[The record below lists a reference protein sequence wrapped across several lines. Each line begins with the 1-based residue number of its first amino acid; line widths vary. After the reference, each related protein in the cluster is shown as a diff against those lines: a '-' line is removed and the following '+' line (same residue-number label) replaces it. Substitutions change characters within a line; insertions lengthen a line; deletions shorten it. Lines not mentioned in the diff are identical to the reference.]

1 MTNPESKPALSADVP
16 ALPELPHCGVG
27 ALSSGEEAIL
37 RAWAQDYALAYGAA
51 CRAAGDVPR
60 EQFDALLKQEHDLS
74 AAYVRLRQIIDAMDP
89 PAGCAAPALWA
100 YVESVARERM
110 APAGDVQP
118 VAPEQHAAMSRLI
131 ELAAECAQRK
141 PLQAFVHLTDATHI
155 GHRQFAAAHSEADDA
170 VRILAIELRKVW
182 DSLRTPTA
190 APAAQP
196 APAPVPA
203 FDQRLQHF
211 EWVLHQYRDGN
222 CDRDA
227 VDESRSAV
235 FRATPAAP
243 SVPPLPDDTIAAA
256 LADPACTRL
265 REWAA
270 IGPVQRA
277 AVQSFADRLAGPSV
291 PADEKPSRADL
302 LAAVQ
307 FYADREHV
315 IWTEESAWDT
325 VSGEPQNWWCDEAG
339 TAMIEDGTLAK
350 MTLEGRM
357 TAQHF
362 AALKEGEDID
372 AAAPHP
378 AQAPAEARTPTDGGA
393 TNG

>member
-1 MTNPESKPALSADVP
+1 MKTLTIEIPEPGDDPARMAADAAPAGVHDDSPLETSKADARPWSPSPFYGTPAAPATTRGGWFIDAGQSNIGALWQQVEAGTDGAVWLSSALSADVP
-16 ALPELPHCGVG
+16 ALPEPDINTVNHASVRIVG
-27 ALSSGEEAIL
+27 YSSEAA
-37 RAWAQDYALAYGAA
+37 RAYGAA
-51 CRAAGDVPR
+51 CRTA
-60 EQFDALLKQEHDLS
+60 
-74 AAYVRLRQIIDAMDP
+74 
-89 PAGCAAPALWA
+89 
-100 YVESVARERM
+100 

-182 DSLRTPTA
+182 DSLRTPAA

-277 AVQSFADRLAGPSV
+277 AVQSFADRLAAAPSV
-291 PADEKPSRADL
+291 PAGWVD
-302 LAAVQ
+302 AVMEQ
-307 FYADREHV
+307 AEVFA
-315 IWTEESAWDT
+315 SAWSLVGSPFDDGDALG
-325 VSGEPQNWWCDEAG
+325 SANEEKEALR
-339 TAMIEDGTLAK
+339 AML
-350 MTLEGRM
+350 
-357 TAQHF
+357 
-362 AALKEGEDID
+362 

-378 AQAPAEARTPTDGGA
+378 AGGVE
-393 TNG
+393 

>member
-1 MTNPESKPALSADVP
+1 MKTLTIEIPEPGDDPARMAADAAPAGVHDDSPLETSKADARPWSPSPFYGTPAAPATTRGGWFIDAGQSNIGALWQQVEAGTDGAVWLSSALSADVP
-16 ALPELPHCGVG
+16 ALPEPDINTVNHASVRIVG
-27 ALSSGEEAIL
+27 YSSEAA
-37 RAWAQDYALAYGAA
+37 RAYGAA
-51 CRAAGDVPR
+51 CRTA
-60 EQFDALLKQEHDLS
+60 
-74 AAYVRLRQIIDAMDP
+74 
-89 PAGCAAPALWA
+89 
-100 YVESVARERM
+100 

-182 DSLRTPTA
+182 DSLRT
-190 APAAQP
+190 
-196 APAPVPA
+196 
-203 FDQRLQHF
+203 
-211 EWVLHQYRDGN
+211 
-222 CDRDA
+222 A

-277 AVQSFADRLAGPSV
+277 AVQSFADRLAAAPSV
-291 PADEKPSRADL
+291 PAGWVD
-302 LAAVQ
+302 AVMEQ
-307 FYADREHV
+307 AQVFA
-315 IWTEESAWDT
+315 SAWSLVGSPFDD
-325 VSGEPQNWWCDEAG
+325 GDALG
-339 TAMIEDGTLAK
+339 TANEEK
-350 MTLEGRM
+350 E
-357 TAQHF
+357 
-362 AALKEGEDID
+362 ALRAML

-378 AQAPAEARTPTDGGA
+378 AGGVE
-393 TNG
+393 

>member
-1 MTNPESKPALSADVP
+1 MRTLTIDALTEIDGAVIALLSSPAYRDPGPDSPGEKVRASITALRTALSAPATTRGGWFIDAGQSNIGALWQQVEAGTDGAVWLSSALSADVP
-16 ALPELPHCGVG
+16 ALPEPDINTVNHASVRIVG
-27 ALSSGEEAIL
+27 YSSEAA
-37 RAWAQDYALAYGAA
+37 RAYGAA
-51 CRAAGDVPR
+51 CRTA
-60 EQFDALLKQEHDLS
+60 
-74 AAYVRLRQIIDAMDP
+74 
-89 PAGCAAPALWA
+89 
-100 YVESVARERM
+100 

-182 DSLRTPTA
+182 DSLRTPAA

-277 AVQSFADRLAGPSV
+277 AVQSFADRLAAAPSV
-291 PADEKPSRADL
+291 PAGWVD
-302 LAAVQ
+302 AVMEQ
-307 FYADREHV
+307 AQVFA
-315 IWTEESAWDT
+315 SAWLLVGSPFDD
-325 VSGEPQNWWCDEAG
+325 GDALG
-339 TAMIEDGTLAK
+339 TANEEK
-350 MTLEGRM
+350 E
-357 TAQHF
+357 
-362 AALKEGEDID
+362 ALRAML

-378 AQAPAEARTPTDGGA
+378 AGGVE
-393 TNG
+393 